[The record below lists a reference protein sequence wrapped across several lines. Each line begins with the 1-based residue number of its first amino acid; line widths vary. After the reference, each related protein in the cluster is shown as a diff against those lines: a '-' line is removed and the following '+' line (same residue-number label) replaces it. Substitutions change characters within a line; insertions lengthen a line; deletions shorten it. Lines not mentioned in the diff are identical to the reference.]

1 MCWGLWQ
8 PRGDRVPGL
17 TFLKPWAPSDVEGTQ
32 GAPAGCTRPRVS
44 LSGATGL
51 HEGLGLIGN
60 YNPASRVSRT
70 FGNQVRVANV
80 LSVPR
85 EQAKGYTC
93 HGCQQQMS
101 LGLQGQTGHPSSW
114 TSPDGHTQQTAMRG
128 PVSEGSTTTSTLSS
142 TRILVLI
149 TKRLITVE
157 F

>member
-1 MCWGLWQ
+1 MLGTLAT
-8 PRGDRVPGL
+8 RGCGVPGL
-17 TFLKPWAPSDVEGTQ
+17 AFLKPWAPRNGEGTG
-32 GAPAGCTRPRVS
+32 GAPAACSRASVS

-51 HEGLGLIGN
+51 HKGLGLVGN
-60 YNPASRVSRT
+60 YNHASRGTRT
-70 FGNQVRVANV
+70 FRNWVRVANG

-101 LGLQGQTGHPSSW
+101 LGLQGQTGPPSSW
-114 TSPDGHTQQTAMRG
+114 ASPEGHPEQRATRG
-128 PVSEGSTTTSTLSS
+128 PVSQGSTPTSSLSS

-149 TKRLITVE
+149 TKWLIRVE